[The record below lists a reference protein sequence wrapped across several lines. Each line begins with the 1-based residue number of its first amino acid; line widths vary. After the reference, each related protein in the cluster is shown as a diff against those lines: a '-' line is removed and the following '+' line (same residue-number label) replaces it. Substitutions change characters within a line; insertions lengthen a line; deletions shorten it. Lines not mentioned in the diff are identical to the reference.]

1 MTQPTLPL
9 PERTIRRSPFS
20 LDERTRR
27 IGRAGV
33 ARARQALADAARR
46 AGTGDTDEHPASA
59 A

>member
-9 PERTIRRSPFS
+9 PERTTRRSPFS

-33 ARARQALADAARR
+33 ARARQALAEAARQ
-46 AGTGDTDEHPASA
+46 AGTGDPDDRPASA